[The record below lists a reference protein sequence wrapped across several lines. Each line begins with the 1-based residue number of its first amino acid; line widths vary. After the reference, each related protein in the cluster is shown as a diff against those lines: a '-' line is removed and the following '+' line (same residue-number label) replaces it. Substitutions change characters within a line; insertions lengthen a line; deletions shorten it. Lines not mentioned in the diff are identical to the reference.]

1 MYVTLLFDVED
12 LTDPRAD
19 DTTLRVAQI
28 FTEESAPSTMMI
40 VGEKA
45 RLYEKRG
52 RQDLIQ
58 AMSQHDVALHTNRH
72 SMHPTVAEYLEGL
85 GWDEGIAEAV
95 ARERSGV
102 EDMERILGR
111 MPSCWGRG
119 GSTWGPQIA
128 PALERLGVPAMIY
141 PFTHL
146 QDRRTHIHRFCGR
159 PAYYWYFGGYDSA
172 FSDDAAFER
181 AWQEVL
187 DQIARDQAENVPWL
201 SLFVCH
207 PATVRA
213 LNFWDGLNYNHG
225 VNTPPEQWRM
235 SEYRSEADWYTA
247 QRNLRRFAHDVAR
260 MPGVQLRTIREMNE
274 MIAPEPAQVSTDDLQ
289 RLAREAA
296 ASATVRHDGPLA
308 SPAEALYLWA
318 VRIAGGQGEGTLPF
332 RYVEGP
338 VDEPPVPT
346 GSLSLSREQLTGAA
360 RSLTAA
366 VDESGRLP
374 ASVPAGSEV
383 LGVGA
388 LYCALAAAVADPTL
402 DPVTVVDAPAVPA
415 LGDVLAQEVREGV
428 PGWMH
433 KPDLDVST
441 HAAYTRLMSWTL
453 KPAAL
458 K

>member
-19 DTTLRVAQI
+19 DTTLRIAEI
-28 FTEESAPSTMMI
+28 FTEEDAISTMMV

-52 RQDLIQ
+52 RHDLIQ
-58 AMSQHDVALHTNRH
+58 ALGQHDLALHTNRH

-102 EDMERILGR
+102 EDMERIMGQF
-111 MPSCWGRG
+111 PSCWGRG

-141 PFTHL
+141 TFTHL

-159 PAYYWYFGGYDSA
+159 PTYYWYFGGYDST

-181 AWQEVL
+181 GWQEVL
-187 DQIARDQAENVPWL
+187 DQITLDQAEDVPWL

-207 PATVRA
+207 PSTVRA
-213 LNFWDGLNYNHG
+213 RTFWDGLNYNHG
-225 VNTPPEQWRM
+225 VNTPPDQWRM

-247 QRNLRRFAHDVAR
+247 QRNLRRFARGIAN
-260 MPGVQLRTIREMNE
+260 MPGVQLRTIRQMNE
-274 MIAPEPAQVSTDDLQ
+274 MIAPEPTEVAAADLQ
-289 RLAREAA
+289 RLAQQAVAA
-296 ASATVRHDGPLA
+296 PVIRPDGPLA

-318 VRIAGGQGEGTLPF
+318 AWIAAGRPEGAVPF

-338 VDEPPVPT
+338 VDEPPAHV
-346 GSLSLSREQLTGAA
+346 GLLSLTREQLTSAA
-360 RSLTAA
+360 LSLGAA
-366 VDESGRLP
+366 VDRSGRLP
-374 ASVPAGSEV
+374 ASVSVAGQA

-388 LYCALAAAVADPTL
+388 LYRLLAAAVADPSL
-402 DPVTVVDAPAVPA
+402 DPVTVVDAPTVPA
-415 LGDVLAQEVREGV
+415 LGDVLAEEVREGV

-433 KPDLDVST
+433 KPDLNVST

-458 K
+458 R

>member
-28 FTEESAPSTMMI
+28 FTEEDAPSTMMI

-52 RQDLIQ
+52 RRDLIE
-58 AMSQHDVALHTNRH
+58 ALGRHDVALHTNRH
-72 SMHPTVAEYLEGL
+72 SVHPTVAEYLEGL

-102 EDMERILGR
+102 EDMHRILGQ

-128 PALERLGVPAMIY
+128 PALKRLGVPAMIY

-159 PAYYWYFGGYDSA
+159 PAYYWYFGGFDST

-181 AWQEVL
+181 GWQRVL
-187 DQIARDQAENVPWL
+187 DQIALDQAEDVPWL
-201 SLFVCH
+201 ALFVCH
-207 PATVRA
+207 PSTVRA
-213 LNFWDGLNYNHG
+213 RTFWDGLNYNHG
-225 VNTPPEQWRM
+225 INTPPEQWRM

-247 QRNLRRFAHDVAR
+247 QRNLRRFAHGIAN
-260 MPGVQLRTIREMNE
+260 MPGVDLRTIRQMNDL
-274 MIAPEPAQVSTDDLQ
+274 IAPEPKKITAADL
-289 RLAREAA
+289 RSLARAA
-296 ASATVRHDGPLA
+296 AADDGIRHDGPLA

-318 VRIAGGQGEGTLPF
+318 AWMAAGRPDGTVPF

-338 VDEPPVPT
+338 VDEPRAHDDPV
-346 GSLSLSREQLTGAA
+346 SMSREQLTVAA
-360 RSLTAA
+360 RSLVAA
-366 VDESGRLP
+366 VDGTGRLP
-374 ASVPAGSEV
+374 ASVTAGGKALGIGV
-383 LGVGA
+383 LYR
-388 LYCALAAAVADPTL
+388 LLAAAVADPVP
-402 DPVTVVDAPAVPA
+402 DPVTISGTPAVPA

-441 HAAYTRLMSWTL
+441 HAKYTRLMSWTL

-458 K
+458 R